1 MANCFDVAQFFLQ
14 KCHEHSNS
22 ISNLKLLKL
31 VYYAQ
36 GIHLAG
42 TGDALFEEKIHAWE
56 HGPVVA
62 PIYHEYKSFGSGSIP
77 PVIAFNA
84 ESIFSHDELVTLEC
98 VFEAHGDSGAW
109 PLRQQTHKESPWLQ
123 HVLPNGAAD
132 NKEITTAEIKEFFKM
147 KISDYSEY
155 FAEYSK
161 AAQEVGDKDSWVS
174 IPKTVKNASDF
185 ITWARS

>member
-14 KCHEHSNS
+14 KCNEHSNS

-42 TGDALFEEKIHAWE
+42 TGDSLFEEKIYAWD

-62 PIYHEYKSFGSGSIP
+62 PIYHEYKSFSAGTIP
-77 PVIAFNA
+77 PPASFDAQSV
-84 ESIFSHDELVTLEC
+84 FSHDELITLEC
-98 VFEAHGDSGAW
+98 VFDAHGDSGAW
-109 PLRQQTHKESPWLQ
+109 PLRQQTHKEAPWLN
-123 HVLPNGAAD
+123 HALSDGTAD
-132 NKEITTAEIKEFFKM
+132 NKEITTAEITEFFKM

-155 FAEYSK
+155 FSEYAK
-161 AAQEVGDKDSWVS
+161 AAKSVDDKEEWIA
-174 IPKTVKNASDF
+174 IPKTVNSSDDF
-185 ITWARS
+185 LNWIRS